1 MEREARKAQPVPTSQ
16 AMPAAVS
23 VPAVDRVLALQRSAG
38 NAAVTRALA
47 RSPLSDQVKTAPDK
61 GAVFALLRKQGG
73 PVTDADTI
81 SAVQA
86 LYPQGT
92 DDRWLA
98 EQLIKYGPEPLWP
111 APALSERTQRSS
123 TGKWA
128 PEPGNI
134 SAVIAPPDKDPDD
147 ANAKPVVAYFFP
159 GQSERRALIIGG
171 VHGSEPQGVE
181 VVESLRG
188 ELEKRCAAGKPPFF
202 TVILIPALNAR
213 TYGTGKRFVPRDPK
227 ENAEKTAEQGI
238 EPNRTFPAPGE
249 DYADARARV
258 AAGKPELTYT
268 PPAGAKLPSVTGH
281 ETNKM
286 LPETRAL
293 IALIERFSPER
304 IASVHAHGISGGAAK
319 VGDDPGIFVDPA
331 TDDAAAGEQLGKRML
346 AEGKTHAGQLPTGRK
361 DPFRGNVGDS
371 VTYSPGAPHARG
383 YSLGS
388 WAPAP
393 TKTRKGIT
401 TVTVEVPQ
409 YGGDKAATQQVE
421 DLQRDILRDIFLG
434 PDPKAPPT
442 SPGPP

>member
-1 MEREARKAQPVPTSQ
+1 MEREPRTSLPVPARQT
-16 AMPAAVS
+16 APVAVS
-23 VPAVDRVLALQRSAG
+23 VPALDRVLALQRSAG
-38 NAAVTRALA
+38 NAAVTRLLA
-47 RSPLSDQVKTAPDK
+47 RSPLADQVKAAPDK

-86 LYPQGT
+86 LYAQGT

-98 EQLIKYGPEPLWP
+98 DQLVTYGPEPLWP
-111 APALSERTQRSS
+111 ATALADRSRRS
-123 TGKWA
+123 TAGKWA

-188 ELEKRCAAGKPPFF
+188 ELEKACAAGKPPYF

-213 TYGTGKRFVPRDPK
+213 TRGKSRYVPRDPK
-227 ENAEKTAEQGI
+227 ESAKQTLDQGI
-238 EPNRTFPAPGE
+238 EPNRSFPAPGE

-258 AAGKPELTYT
+258 AAGKPELVYT
-268 PPAGAKLPSVTGH
+268 PPPGQKMPAATGH
-281 ETNKM
+281 ETSKM

-304 IASVHAHGISGGAAK
+304 IASVHAHGISAGDAK

-346 AEGKTHAGQLPTGRK
+346 AEGKAHAGQLPTGRK

-371 VTYSPGAPHARG
+371 VTYDPNAPHARG

-393 TKTRKGIT
+393 TKTRKGIS

-409 YGGDKAATQQVE
+409 YGGDAAATQQVE
-421 DLQRDILRDIFLG
+421 NLDRDILLNIFLG
-434 PDPKAPPT
+434 PNPKQNP
-442 SPGPP
+442 